1 MRGGAGGGG
10 GGGGW
15 GVGGGRLSVC
25 MCVCVEGGT
34 GWCGAA
40 VYFRGENNL
49 NRHADVATEQLVN
62 HLQPSA
68 AYDAG
73 ITVLFN
79 EFLET
84 NHHRLRVE
92 WRLVTQVSNKILK
105 SQVVPLDEERKK
117 KKKKKKEGKMGQQ
130 IHRHP
135 EHLGRTNGDE
145 GHHVHFPGKR
155 PVTGA
160 GV

>member
-1 MRGGAGGGG
+1 MEGCLY
-10 GGGGW
+10 
-15 GVGGGRLSVC
+15 V
-25 MCVCVEGGT
+25 CVCVWRGGD
-34 GWCGAA
+34 G
-40 VYFRGENNL
+40 VVRGSCLLPRENNL
-49 NRHADVATEQLVN
+49 NRHAEVATEQLVN

-84 NHHRLRVE
+84 NHHRLRAE

-135 EHLGRTNGDE
+135 EHL
-145 GHHVHFPGKR
+145 
-155 PVTGA
+155 
-160 GV
+160 